1 MVVKVGRNRL
11 CLPVIRACAIKTI
24 KTKSPNVWTFLLINY
39 YYAFLRFWHD
49 SDFPKIKSPVKN
61 YAFSG
66 TLSETK
72 EGRRVPFT
80 SRAVRVSGAFLS
92 LIFTATEI
100 APAYIR
106 RVVEYKLSWSALS
119 EPVEKSCP
127 QPVAEK
133 VTSGAASGTTFPFS
147 STARQVKI
155 ATSFPLLVMFSVSR
169 LRERATNFPVV
180 CFFSRQI
187 VLPSEIP
194 HVIIGREKV

>member
-1 MVVKVGRNRL
+1 MVVKRGRNKL

-24 KTKSPNVWTFLLINY
+24 KTKSPNVINY

-61 YAFSG
+61 HAFSG
-66 TLSETK
+66 TASETK

-106 RVVEYKLSWSALS
+106 RVGEYKLSWSALS

-133 VTSGAASGTTFPFS
+133 VTSGAA
-147 STARQVKI
+147 
-155 ATSFPLLVMFSVSR
+155 L
-169 LRERATNFPVV
+169 
-180 CFFSRQI
+180 CFRCQ
-187 VLPSEIP
+187 
-194 HVIIGREKV
+194 G